1 MAFGDDYVDSD
12 ILFPPLNSWI
22 RELYNNRSQLRALM
36 KPRTNAKPVPA
47 SPAKK
52 ASSKKKSEAA
62 KTNEAAKT
70 KLVGTAKRV
79 SVADKDISKKK
90 AGKDKK

>member
-62 KTNEAAKT
+62 KK